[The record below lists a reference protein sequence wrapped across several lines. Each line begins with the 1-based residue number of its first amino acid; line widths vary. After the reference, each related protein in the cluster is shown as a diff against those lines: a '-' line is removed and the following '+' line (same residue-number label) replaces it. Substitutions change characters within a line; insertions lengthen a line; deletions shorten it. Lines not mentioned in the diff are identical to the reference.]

1 MQTTK
6 MWDGDILTNPP
17 YKYAKELR
25 FAVILNGFMTNYF
38 QRSDAFMKKKKI
50 NPQEFD
56 CGCCGNQI
64 YKSRLRDE
72 VKCCYC
78 GYINHVGKYTGRR
91 KRLG

>member
-1 MQTTK
+1 MGISVREARVK
-6 MWDGDILTNPP
+6 RTNLDFS
-17 YKYAKELR
+17 KS
-25 FAVILNGFMTNYF
+25 AVILNGFTTNYF
-38 QRSDAFMKKKKI
+38 QRSDSIMKKKKI

>member
-1 MQTTK
+1 M
-6 MWDGDILTNPP
+6 
-17 YKYAKELR
+17 
-25 FAVILNGFMTNYF
+25 ILNGFMTNYF

-78 GYINHVGKYTGRR
+78 GYINHVGKYAGRR

>member
-1 MQTTK
+1 
-6 MWDGDILTNPP
+6 
-17 YKYAKELR
+17 
-25 FAVILNGFMTNYF
+25 
-38 QRSDAFMKKKKI
+38 MKKKKI

-64 YKSRLRDE
+64 HKSRLRDE

>member
-1 MQTTK
+1 
-6 MWDGDILTNPP
+6 
-17 YKYAKELR
+17 
-25 FAVILNGFMTNYF
+25 
-38 QRSDAFMKKKKI
+38 MKKKKI

-78 GYINHVGKYTGRR
+78 GYIKEETWIKR
-91 KRLG
+91 K

>member
-1 MQTTK
+1 
-6 MWDGDILTNPP
+6 
-17 YKYAKELR
+17 
-25 FAVILNGFMTNYF
+25 
-38 QRSDAFMKKKKI
+38 MKKKKI

-78 GYINHVGKYTGRR
+78 GYINHRNWSIWIINI
-91 KRLG
+91 